1 MIKDFLQGLVK
12 REVRHT
18 SHNLSLVTTFK
29 EVVEI
34 VVAFNLDLKNLSIEV
49 GLRMQ

>member
-1 MIKDFLQGLVK
+1 MGWSKGK
-12 REVRHT
+12 YCHT
-18 SHNLSLVTTFK
+18 SHNLSLVTASK

-34 VVAFNLDLKNLSIEV
+34 VAFNLDLKNLSIEV

>member
-34 VVAFNLDLKNLSIEV
+34 VAFNLDLKNLSIEV